1 MNLKEIKELL
11 DLMQEHQIASLE
23 FEKGDVKLKLNKNV
37 APVMPM
43 EAPRMMAIPAA
54 AAAPSAVPVAPSA
67 APAAN
72 DPNVVTVRSPM
83 VGTYY
88 ASPAP
93 DQPAYIK
100 VGQSVK
106 EGDVLCIVEAM
117 KLMNEIKAEMSG
129 VIAEVLLEN
138 GQPIEYDQP
147 IVKIRKA

>member
-1 MNLKEIKELL
+1 MNIKEIKELL

-23 FEKGDVKLKLNKNV
+23 FEKGDVKLKLSKNV
-37 APVMPM
+37 GTVMSM
-43 EAPRMMAIPAA
+43 EAPRMMAMPMMPASSAPTSGVNEPAA
-54 AAAPSAVPVAPSA
+54 SAS
-67 APAAN
+67 
-72 DPNVVTVRSPM
+72 DPNVIIVRSPM

-100 VGQSVK
+100 VGQSIK

-117 KLMNEIKAEMSG
+117 KLMNEIKSEMSG
-129 VIAEVLLEN
+129 VIVEVLLEN

-147 IVKIRKA
+147 IAKIRKS